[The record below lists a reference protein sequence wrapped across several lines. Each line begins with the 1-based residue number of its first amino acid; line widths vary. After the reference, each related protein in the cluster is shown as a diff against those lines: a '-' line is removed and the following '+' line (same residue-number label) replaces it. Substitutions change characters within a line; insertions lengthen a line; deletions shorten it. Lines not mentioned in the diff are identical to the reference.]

1 MIQIQTENV
10 KFDQLRKRRKNQIK
24 PLESENR
31 FFEFKIRKKTFSEKK
46 VKSNT
51 PQKDVRLPIG
61 FHQSDVAS
69 YDQREETCEQTT
81 TLHRLFYIFSR
92 RVRLYFSIEKNIKLN
107 IFLNSAG
114 NIIISN

>member
-61 FHQSDVAS
+61 FHQSDVAF
-69 YDQREETCEQTT
+69 YNQREETC
-81 TLHRLFYIFSR
+81 
-92 RVRLYFSIEKNIKLN
+92 
-107 IFLNSAG
+107 
-114 NIIISN
+114 